1 MTELDIFWEQLDD
14 ARRRGDEEACRM
26 ALRRFVR
33 ARANRPKQRPKMKT
47 FNMPREHF
55 MQLRDRHLH
64 MVEEYGFQREY
75 DRDELRKYFL
85 ANYQRL
91 FGMLRKSKALEVP
104 SDQLRK
110 ELMIEQLLELIE
122 MRRAEYADERSK
134 YPPRKIHQFASA
146 RR

>member
-1 MTELDIFWEQLDD
+1 MVTESRKACSMISQLEIFYGQLDD
-14 ARRRGDEEACRM
+14 AIIRGDDDAGLM

-33 ARANRPKQRPKMKT
+33 ARSKQVKPRPKMHT
-47 FNMPREHF
+47 FNMPRKHF

-75 DRDELRKYFL
+75 NRDELRKYFL

-110 ELMIEQLLELIE
+110 ELMVEQLLELIE
-122 MRRAEYADERSK
+122 MRRAEYAEER
-134 YPPRKIHQFASA
+134 AA
-146 RR
+146 